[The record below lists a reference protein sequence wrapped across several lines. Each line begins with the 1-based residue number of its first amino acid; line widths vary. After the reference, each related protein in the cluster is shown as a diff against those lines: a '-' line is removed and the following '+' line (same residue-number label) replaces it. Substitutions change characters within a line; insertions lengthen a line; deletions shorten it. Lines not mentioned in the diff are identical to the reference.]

1 MKWRGIGMVNQ
12 QKGVQQDT
20 AYSAVVVND
29 HMYPRPY
36 IVFDPKGVIETWKND
51 IGMDGDTYDHSLQLH
66 YRQYLV
72 ALLFADL
79 PSLSPFIS
87 WNDFYTCIHKTVCV
101 CVNHVRNWNIAEWAS
116 LVVQMNSCIV
126 DCQKICRTNSSAF
139 SISRRR
145 FLERE
150 RG

>member
-1 MKWRGIGMVNQ
+1 MANQ

-29 HMYPRPY
+29 HMYPRPCLY
-36 IVFDPKGVIETWKND
+36 VSNMTLLGQKQYR
-51 IGMDGDTYDHSLQLH
+51 DGDTYDHSLQLH

-87 WNDFYTCIHKTVCV
+87 
-101 CVNHVRNWNIAEWAS
+101 
-116 LVVQMNSCIV
+116 
-126 DCQKICRTNSSAF
+126 
-139 SISRRR
+139 
-145 FLERE
+145 
-150 RG
+150 

>member
-1 MKWRGIGMVNQ
+1 MVNQ

-29 HMYPRPY
+29 HMYPRPCLY
-36 IVFDPKGVIETWKND
+36 HFF
-51 IGMDGDTYDHSLQLH
+51 MLQRYRDGDTYDHSLQLH

-87 WNDFYTCIHKTVCV
+87 
-101 CVNHVRNWNIAEWAS
+101 
-116 LVVQMNSCIV
+116 
-126 DCQKICRTNSSAF
+126 
-139 SISRRR
+139 
-145 FLERE
+145 
-150 RG
+150 

>member
-1 MKWRGIGMVNQ
+1 MVNQ

-36 IVFDPKGVIETWKND
+36 IVLTQKGHRNIKND

-66 YRQYLV
+66 SRQYLV
-72 ALLFADL
+72 GLLFADL

-87 WNDFYTCIHKTVCV
+87 
-101 CVNHVRNWNIAEWAS
+101 
-116 LVVQMNSCIV
+116 
-126 DCQKICRTNSSAF
+126 
-139 SISRRR
+139 
-145 FLERE
+145 
-150 RG
+150 